1 MMADTTGR
9 KAAKKATG
17 SSKTATKMSKA
28 TSTKRTRTAVVSPR
42 RGAVWSK
49 RSEVQGRTVRTPSLN
64 TVRVKAHAA
73 DLFEVPGEVQ
83 RVVSAL
89 GSNTVADLLGVSRS
103 QPSRWR
109 NGEERISP
117 TNRARLADLDHVLN
131 RLLQVLWPEDAG
143 AWLTARNPHLAG
155 RPVDVLALR
164 GSAPV
169 VEAIDALA
177 QGAYA

>member
-1 MMADTTGR
+1 MADTIGG
-9 KAAKKATG
+9 KLVKKAPA
-17 SSKTATKMSKA
+17 SSKTATKVNKA
-28 TSTKRTRTAVVSPR
+28 TSTKRARSGVVPPR
-42 RGAVWSK
+42 RAAAQANKSQLQ
-49 RSEVQGRTVRTPSLN
+49 SRTVRTPSLSK
-64 TVRVKAHAA
+64 VRVKSHAA
-73 DLFEVPGEVQ
+73 DLFAAPGEVQ

-109 NGEERISP
+109 NGQERISP

-143 AWLTARNPHLAG
+143 AWLTAPNPHLGG

-164 GSAPV
+164 GGAPV